1 MRTDPTD
8 NGGLFIGRR
17 PGTAPV
23 RYRVAPQRKLGLR
36 LTFDKLFAAAILL
49 VMLLVAGT
57 FWGPIPAAWLWI
69 GAQVKHQ
76 TGSGGL
82 AILVSSLGT
91 LLTLLAGLM
100 LLQRL
105 DRFWILVRRAAGYDQ
120 RTGMIGTVFA
130 IAAGVGL
137 TLFLLWF
144 VLFAGPGPELFGGRR
159 R

>member
-23 RYRVAPQRKLGLR
+23 RYRVAPVRRLGLR
-36 LTFDKLFAAAILL
+36 LTFDKAFAASLL
-49 VMLLVAGT
+49 ALMLLLASA
-57 FWGPIPAAWLWI
+57 FWGPIPAGWLWI
-69 GAQVKHQ
+69 GGQIKHL

-82 AILVSSLGT
+82 SIVVSSLGT
-91 LLTLLAGLM
+91 LATLLAGLAV
-100 LLQRL
+100 LHRL

-130 IAAGVGL
+130 ISAAVGV
-137 TLFLLWF
+137 TLFVIWF
-144 VLFAGPGPELFGGRR
+144 VVFAGPGPELFGGRR
-159 R
+159 